1 MSFFSSSP
9 GLSTFTRA
17 FFALSYPTAPP
28 ASIDSFFTSKYYD
41 TGLLDACFIV
51 STIAVFA
58 VARDIVRLHIATPIA
73 NRWLFGSTKGA
84 VALTNGKRASNT
96 LANGTNHAA
105 NGNGN
110 GHYTVRLLSAKN
122 RVRERNVVRFAEQ
135 SWSLVYYI
143 IWWNFGL
150 VRSFFS
156 FPLPTLIF
164 DSVLVY
170 PHQAPALTMEP

>member
-1 MSFFSSSP
+1 MSFFPSWP
-9 GLSTFTRA
+9 GFSTFTRA
-17 FFALSYPTAPP
+17 FFGLSYPTAPP
-28 ASIDSFFTSKYYD
+28 ANPDSFFTSKYYE

-84 VALTNGKRASNT
+84 AALINSNKGGKA
-96 LANGTNHAA
+96 LANGTANG

-110 GHYTVRLLSAKN
+110 GHYIVRKLSAKN

-135 SWSLVYYI
+135 SWSLVYYS
-143 IWWNFGL
+143 IWWPFGV
-150 VRSFFS
+150 VRSFFL
-156 FPLPTLIF
+156 FNPTHANI
-164 DSVLVY
+164 
-170 PHQAPALTMEP
+170 